1 MADTVVHTPVLLDE
15 VISLLGPDSEVSTL
29 IDGTIGEGGHAE
41 YFLSK
46 FPGLFLIGIDRDLK
60 ILEKAHERLKPYEK
74 RIQLINGRFSH
85 IFSNYDSYTDRKP
98 NIIFLDLGISRYHFE
113 ESGLGFSFLRDEPLD
128 MRLDRDLKLDASYI
142 VNNFSGRELVKIFF
156 DYGEERFARRIA
168 GKIAAA
174 RKDKKITTS
183 GELAEIV
190 RRSVPPDYRHRRIH
204 PATKIFQ
211 ALRIAVNNELEEL
224 KEGLPQACSILQP
237 GGRIGII
244 SFHSLEDR
252 IVKHFYKE
260 MAGNSLNGREMPNS
274 QSRAEFKIITKKPV
288 RPGEAE
294 VQRNPAS
301 RSALFRVMR
310 KVK

>member
-1 MADTVVHTPVLLDE
+1 MVSTVVHVPVLLDE
-15 VISLLGPDSEVSTL
+15 AVSLLSPDNETSTM
-29 IDGTIGEGGHAE
+29 IDGTIGEGGHAG

-46 FPGLFLIGIDRDLK
+46 FPGLFLIGIDQDLK
-60 ILEKAHERLKPYEK
+60 ILEKARERLKPYK
-74 RIQLINGRFSH
+74 RRIQLINGRFSH
-85 IFSNYDSYTDRKP
+85 VFSNYNSYADRKP
-98 NIIFLDLGISRYHFE
+98 DIIFLDLGISRYHFE

-128 MRLDRDLKLDASYI
+128 MRLDRNLKLNASYI
-142 VNNFSGRELVKIFF
+142 VNNFNEKELVKIFF

-168 GKIAAA
+168 GRITAA
-174 RKDKKITTS
+174 RRDKKITTS

-190 RRSVPPDYRHRRIH
+190 RRSVPPAYRHRRIH

-211 ALRIAVNNELEEL
+211 ALRIAVNGELEEL
-224 KEGLPQACSILQP
+224 KEGLLPACSILQP

-260 MAGNSLNGREMPNS
+260 MAGNSLNSPEMPNS
-274 QSRAEFKIITKKPV
+274 QSRGEFKIITKKPV

-310 KVK
+310 KIK

>member
-1 MADTVVHTPVLLDE
+1 MADTIIHTPVLPDE
-15 VISLLGPDSEVSTL
+15 AISLLGPESEASTL
-29 IDGTIGEGGHAE
+29 IDGTIGEGGHAG

-46 FPGLFLIGIDRDLK
+46 FPGLFLIGIDQDLE
-60 ILEKAHERLKPYEK
+60 ILEKARERLKPYEK

-85 IFSNYDSYTDRKP
+85 VFSNYDSYTDRKP

-128 MRLDRDLKLDASYI
+128 MRFDRNLKSDASYI
-142 VNNFSGRELVKIFF
+142 VNNFSERELVKIFF

-224 KEGLPQACSILQP
+224 KEGLPHACSILHP
-237 GGRIGII
+237 GGKIGII

-260 MAGNSLNGREMPNS
+260 MAGNSLNDHEMPNS
-274 QSRAEFKIITKKPV
+274 QSRGEFKIITKKPV